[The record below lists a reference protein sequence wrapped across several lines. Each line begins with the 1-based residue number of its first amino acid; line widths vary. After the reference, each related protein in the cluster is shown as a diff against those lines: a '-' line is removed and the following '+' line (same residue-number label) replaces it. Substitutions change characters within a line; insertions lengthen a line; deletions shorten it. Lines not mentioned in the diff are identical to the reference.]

1 MLCLQPLKRRHMR
14 KFIIL
19 GCVILAGC
27 VPLTIRKQVQVEVG
41 PDGKVIKTI
50 YTEEA
55 IQQAT
60 SVNTVSFDY
69 LKNKATDAQ
78 PIQTFDASAPKR

>member
-1 MLCLQPLKRRHMR
+1 MRR
-14 KFIIL
+14 FIII
-19 GCVILAGC
+19 GCLVLAGC

-60 SVNTVSFDY
+60 TVNTVSFDY

-78 PIQTFDASAPKR
+78 PIQTYDASSSKR